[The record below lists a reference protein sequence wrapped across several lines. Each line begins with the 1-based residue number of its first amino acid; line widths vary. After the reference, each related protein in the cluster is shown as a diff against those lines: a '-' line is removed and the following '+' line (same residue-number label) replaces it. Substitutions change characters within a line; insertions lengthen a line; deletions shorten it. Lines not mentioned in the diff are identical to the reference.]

1 MKVQYNYNS
10 DDRGRTC
17 CRSEAEEDEVIVTC
31 TEEQGYFV
39 PVSGGVLD
47 QGDEADV
54 PGGAPVIIEDFFKDR
69 FWRAPAQRQRAG
81 RASEDTG
88 VNFW

>member
-1 MKVQYNYNS
+1 M
-10 DDRGRTC
+10 
-17 CRSEAEEDEVIVTC
+17 TC

-81 RASEDTG
+81 RTSEDTG